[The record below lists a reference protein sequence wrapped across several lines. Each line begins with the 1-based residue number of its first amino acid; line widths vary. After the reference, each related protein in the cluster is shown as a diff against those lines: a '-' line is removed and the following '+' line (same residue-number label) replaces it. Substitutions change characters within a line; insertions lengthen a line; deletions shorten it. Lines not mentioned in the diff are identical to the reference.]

1 MRVKMLHRLAFPV
14 MSWMLLSC
22 LMLLSQVQG
31 EDSPKKIPSARISC
45 PKGSQAYGSYC
56 YALFQIPQTW
66 FDAELACQKRPEGH
80 LVSVLNVAEASFL
93 ASMVKNTGNSYQY
106 TWIGLH
112 DPTLGGEPNG
122 GGWEWSNNDIM
133 NYVNWER
140 NPSTAL
146 DRGFCGSLSRSS
158 GFLRWRDTTC
168 EVKLPYVCKFTG

>member
-1 MRVKMLHRLAFPV
+1 MLPRIACPI

-31 EDSPKKIPSARISC
+31 EDSLEKMPSARISC
-45 PKGSQAYGSYC
+45 PKGSRAYGSYC
-56 YALFQIPQTW
+56 YALFQIPQNW

-80 LVSVLNVAEASFL
+80 LVSVLNGAEASFL
-93 ASMVKNTGNSYQY
+93 SSLVKSTGNSYQY

-112 DPTLGGEPNG
+112 DPTLGAEPNG
-122 GGWEWSNNDIM
+122 GGWEWSNNDVM
-133 NYVNWER
+133 NYLNWER

-146 DRGFCGSLSRSS
+146 DRAFCGSLSRAS
-158 GFLRWRDTTC
+158 GFLRWRDITC